1 MPFAREVGY
10 PVIIR
15 PSYVLSG
22 AAMRVCVD
30 GAQLRA
36 FLSRAALVTPEHPVV
51 ISKFEESAK
60 EIEVD
65 AVAHDGKVVLY
76 AISEHVE
83 NAGVH
88 SGDATIVLPPQR
100 LYLET
105 IRRVKR
111 ITKKI
116 AGGLSIRGPFNVQ
129 FLARDN
135 EIKVIELN
143 LRASRS
149 FPFVSKVTGVD
160 FIDVAA
166 RCILDRP
173 PDRRYQTVDLDYVGV
188 KAAQFS
194 FHRLRGADPVLGVEM
209 ASTGEVATFG
219 HDLSEAI
226 LKSMMAVGFRPPEPG
241 AGVLVSAGPY
251 EGKSAFLPSARL
263 LSARGHPIYATGGTA
278 RFLRQHGLEVRDA
291 HWPLDSRKPNALT
304 LIRTGKVGLV
314 INIPKNYKRR
324 ELRND
329 YLIRRAAVDHDVPLL
344 TNLRSAALLV
354 SAFDRLSESDLKVLP
369 WRSYLE

>member
-1 MPFAREVGY
+1 
-10 PVIIR
+10 
-15 PSYVLSG
+15 
-22 AAMRVCVD
+22 
-30 GAQLRA
+30 
-36 FLSRAALVTPEHPVV
+36 
-51 ISKFEESAK
+51 
-60 EIEVD
+60 
-65 AVAHDGKVVLY
+65 
-76 AISEHVE
+76 VE

-116 AGGLSIRGPFNVQ
+116 ASNLGIRGPFNIQ
-129 FLARDN
+129 YLARDN

-149 FPFVSKVTGVD
+149 FFFVSKVMGVD
-160 FIDVAA
+160 FIEVAA
-166 RCILDRP
+166 RAILDRP

-219 HDLSEAI
+219 DNLDEAL
-226 LKSMMAVGFRPPEPG
+226 LKSMMAVGFRPPPPG
-241 AGVLVSAGPY
+241 SGILVSAGPY
-251 EGKSAFLPSARL
+251 EGKSAFLASARIL
-263 LSARGHPIYATGGTA
+263 AARGHPLYATGGTA
-278 RFLRQHGLEVRDA
+278 RFLRQHGVEVRDA
-291 HWPLDSRKPNALT
+291 HWPSTGREPSALS
-304 LIRTGKVGLV
+304 LIRSGEVALV
-314 INIPKNYKRR
+314 INIPKNYKKR

-329 YLIRRAAVDHDVPLL
+329 YLIRRIAVDHDVPLI
-344 TNLRSAALLV
+344 TNLKSAGLLV
-354 SAFDRLSESDLKVLP
+354 QAMDRLEESDLGIKP